1 MYQARRRFRSCLC
14 QMSLPQMQSTYFQ
27 YLPHCTDCIRSTEY
41 EAIPKTDSKENM
53 PYIWGRLTKHM
64 NWAVYSKTP
73 SSAQECSRRIHIYI
87 YIDTPWYTFPLPNLK
102 PSQLPTIFL
111 EVAWPQ
117 AGTFG
122 QLRCQADTINA
133 ANLPYQNAIWSSK
146 SGCPALF
153 KQRITAWNFIA
164 CLSLSTTRT
173 GHNRVEFQETD
184 HWNLAIFPGS
194 IF

>member
-1 MYQARRRFRSCLC
+1 MFLC
-14 QMSLPQMQSTYFQ
+14 KCEITN
-27 YLPHCTDCIRSTEY
+27 I
-41 EAIPKTDSKENM
+41 
-53 PYIWGRLTKHM
+53 
-64 NWAVYSKTP
+64 
-73 SSAQECSRRIHIYI
+73 
-87 YIDTPWYTFPLPNLK
+87 PLPNLK

-184 HWNLAIFPGS
+184 H
-194 IF
+194 